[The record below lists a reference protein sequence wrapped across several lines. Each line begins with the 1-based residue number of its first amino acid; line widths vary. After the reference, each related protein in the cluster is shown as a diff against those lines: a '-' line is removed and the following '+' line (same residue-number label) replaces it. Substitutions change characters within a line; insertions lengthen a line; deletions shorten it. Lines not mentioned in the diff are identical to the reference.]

1 MRICSFLPSTTE
13 IICEL
18 GLIDNL
24 VGITHECDYPEAV
37 NNRERVIMSSIDHKA
52 LTSKEIDNIVTEN
65 AKDGKSTYLVDKDK
79 LKAANPDIIFTQG
92 LCEVCAVSGNTVLE
106 AVEVLDNSPE
116 IVSLE
121 PCTVNEVLESIIT
134 IGNATGKSDKASELV
149 DSLNNRINHIRTVSE
164 RERDRPR
171 VFCLEWLEPPFVA
184 GHWVPD
190 MVEIAGGENGLRNKG
205 EQSVKVEWQD
215 VLDFAPHYIFVI
227 PCGFDIDKTLNEI
240 DTVISNSEW
249 HQTPASQ
256 KGNIY
261 LVDANS
267 YFSRPGPRIVDGIEI
282 IAHTILPDLFKM
294 KPPPGSIIN
303 LRNYLHLQSFMG

>member
-18 GLIDNL
+18 DLLDNL

-37 NNRERVIMSSIDHKA
+37 NSKKRVIMSSIDHKT
-52 LTSKEIDNIVTEN
+52 LTSKEIDDIVTAN

-79 LKAANPDIIFTQG
+79 LKDANPDIIFTQG

-106 AVEVLDNSPE
+106 AVEVLDNKPE
-116 IVSLE
+116 IISLE
-121 PCTVNEVLESIIT
+121 PGNVEEVLQSIVT
-134 IGNATGKSDKASELV
+134 IGDATGKSDKASELV
-149 DSLNNRINHIRTVSE
+149 DNLNNRIDHIRTVSG
-164 RERDRPR
+164 RERDKPR

-190 MVEIAGGENGLRNKG
+190 MVEIAGGEYGLRAKG
-205 EQSVKVEWQD
+205 EQSIKVTWEEI
-215 VLDFAPHYIFVI
+215 LDFAPHYIFVM

-240 DTVISNSEW
+240 DSVTSNPVW

-256 KGNIY
+256 KGHVYI
-261 LVDANS
+261 VDANS

-282 IAHTILPDLFKM
+282 IARTIHSDLFKM
-294 KPPPGSIIN
+294 EPPPGSILN
-303 LRNYLHLQSFMG
+303 LRNYMQIQSVLG